1 MAPIYPFEFVF
12 TQADSC
18 CLDSGCA
25 FDFALSIHAPT
36 LRPTS
41 LVVLLPSLVRRMAD
55 RQPYASYPHAVD
67 RTPLWTVNYTDYRVE
82 GSTSRPSCRECAA
95 ASRFCYKPV
104 GQTLDQRSASI
115 YSSTFH
121 ASNIT
126 LIGHAYRMVHPSR
139 YVSDTREIWR
149 ALPPLQV
156 ARPLSTS

>member
-1 MAPIYPFEFVF
+1 MARIYPFEFVF

-25 FDFALSIHAPT
+25 FDFALSVHAPT

-41 LVVLLPSLVRRMAD
+41 LVVLLPDTSVVRPTVSRMLLILEQWIV
-55 RQPYASYPHAVD
+55 RHSGLS
-67 RTPLWTVNYTDYRVE
+67 TTGYRVE
-82 GSTSRPSCRECAA
+82 GSPSRPSCRKKCAA
-95 ASRFCYKPV
+95 ASRFCYKQV
-104 GQTLDQRSASI
+104 GQTLDERCASI
-115 YSSTFH
+115 YSSTFL